1 MAISIRLDDNFISD
15 VKIHAEAEM
24 RSVPKQIEFWA
35 KIGKIMTDN
44 PDLSYSFVQEALLA
58 SEEIKIGKVKR
69 YERRTKRKN
78 D

>member
-69 YERRTKRKN
+69 YERRTKRNK

>member
-24 RSVPKQIEFWA
+24 HSVPKQSEFWA